1 MTRNILRTISCDF
14 VDHVFILDR
23 GQMRIRYFSFW
34 IILLFSAASCPAQE
48 IDWTKA
54 RGEAVQLLQELIRI
68 DTTNPPGNERL
79 AALHLQKTLEAEG
92 IETRVLDVT
101 PGRANL
107 YARIKGDG
115 RGRPLIL
122 LSHTDVVMA
131 EPERWSVPPF
141 SGEIRDGFV
150 YGRGASDMK
159 GTAAVHATLMRLLKR
174 LNIPLKR
181 DVILLAV
188 ADEEAGGAGARSI
201 IENHP
206 DLIRNAEFLLNE
218 GDVAY
223 VKDGKLQQYGVDV
236 MEKAALWLRISAKGP
251 AGHGSIPL
259 ANSSVNRLLRA
270 IDRLRAWQTPINV
283 PPAVAQG
290 YRILAARQSDPVL
303 RIAYA
308 NLEKSLRNPAL
319 RKKLLT
325 DNTLNAEVR
334 NTFTIT
340 GLHGSDKV
348 NVIPGTAWAQIDA
361 RLLPGETP
369 GGFIAKLRRV
379 LADPGLEIE
388 MLEGS
393 VPTSSSADTALMR
406 AIRTVAARRDRNV
419 PVIPTMLTSSTDSSK
434 FRSVGITAYGFEPF
448 KMDDGE
454 LDRAH
459 GDDERLSVENVGFA
473 LQFLYEVLREL
484 N

>member
-1 MTRNILRTISCDF
+1 
-14 VDHVFILDR
+14 
-23 GQMRIRYFSFW
+23 MRIRHSFVVTVL
-34 IILLFSAASCPAQE
+34 LLFAVTCPAAD
-48 IDWTKA
+48 IDWSRA
-54 RGEAVQLLQELIRI
+54 RAEAVQLLQELIRI
-68 DTTNPPGNERL
+68 DTTNPPGNER
-79 AALHLQKTLEAEG
+79 AAASHIQKLLEADG
-92 IETRVLDVT
+92 IETKVLDVS

-115 RGRPLIL
+115 SRRPLIL

-159 GTAAVHATLMRLLKR
+159 GTAAVHVTLMRLLKR
-174 LNIPLKR
+174 LNVPLKR

-188 ADEEAGGAGARSI
+188 ADEEAGGEGARSI
-201 IENHP
+201 IENHL
-206 DLIRNAEFLLNE
+206 DLIRGAEFLLNE

-223 VKDGKLQQYGVDV
+223 VKHGKLQQYGVDV
-236 MEKAALWLRISAKGP
+236 MEKAALWLRITAKGP
-251 AGHGSIPL
+251 TGHGSVPL
-259 ANSSVNRLLRA
+259 ANSSVNRLLKA
-270 IDRLRAWQTPINV
+270 LERLRAWETPINV
-283 PPAVAQG
+283 PSAVAQG
-290 YRILAARQSDPVL
+290 YRILAAQQSDPVL
-303 RIAYA
+303 KAAYA
-308 NLEKSLRNPAL
+308 DLEKSLRNPVL
-319 RKKLLT
+319 RKRLLSDT
-325 DNTLNAEVR
+325 TLNAEVR
-334 NTFTIT
+334 NTLTIT

-369 GGFIAKLRRV
+369 AGFISKLRAV
-379 LADPGLEIE
+379 LADPALEIE
-388 MLEGS
+388 ILEGS
-393 VPTSSSADTALMR
+393 TPTSSSADTALMS
-406 AIRTVAARRDRNV
+406 AIRAVAGRRDPSV

-434 FRSVGITAYGFEPF
+434 FRAVGITAYGFEPF

-454 LDRAH
+454 LDRSH

-473 LQFLYEVLREL
+473 LQFLYEVLMEL

>member
-1 MTRNILRTISCDF
+1 MRHCF
-14 VDHVFILDR
+14 V
-23 GQMRIRYFSFW
+23 
-34 IILLFSAASCPAQE
+34 IILLLLSAGPCPATD
-48 IDWTKA
+48 IDWSKA
-54 RGEAVQLLQELIRI
+54 RAEAVQLLQELIRI
-68 DTTNPPGNERL
+68 NTTNPPGNER
-79 AALHLQKTLEAEG
+79 AVALHLQKLLDSEG
-92 IETRVLDVT
+92 IETKLLDVA

-115 RGRPLIL
+115 SRRPLIL

-174 LNIPLKR
+174 LNVPLKR
-181 DVILLAV
+181 DLILLAV
-188 ADEEAGGAGARSI
+188 ADEEAGGTGARSI
-201 IENHP
+201 VEDHL
-206 DLIRNAEFLLNE
+206 DLIRGAEFLLNE

-223 VKDGKLQQYGVDV
+223 VKNGKLQQYGVDV
-236 MEKAALWLRISAKGP
+236 MEKAALWLRITARGP

-259 ANSSVNRLLRA
+259 ANSSVNRLLKA
-270 IDRLRAWQTPINV
+270 LERLRAWQTPIRV
-283 PPAVAQG
+283 PAAVAEG
-290 YRILAARQSDPVL
+290 YRVLAAQQSDPVL
-303 RIAYA
+303 RDAYA
-308 NLEKSLRNPAL
+308 NLEKALNDPAL
-319 RKKLLT
+319 REKLLA
-325 DNTLNAEVR
+325 DSTLNAEVR
-334 NTFTIT
+334 NTITIT
-340 GLHGSDKV
+340 GLSGSEKV
-348 NVIPGTAWAQIDA
+348 NVIPGTAWAQIDV

-369 GGFIAKLRRV
+369 DGFIATLRGV

-393 VPTSSSADTALMR
+393 TPTGSSADTALMS
-406 AIRTVAARRDRNV
+406 AIRKVAARRDASV

-434 FRSVGITAYGFEPF
+434 FRSVGITAYGFEPY

-473 LQFLYEVLREL
+473 LQFLYEVIVEL

>member
-1 MTRNILRTISCDF
+1 ML
-14 VDHVFILDR
+14 
-23 GQMRIRYFSFW
+23 IRYFLVL
-34 IILLFSAASCPAQE
+34 IVLLLSVTRSAAMD
-48 IDWTKA
+48 IDWSKA
-54 RGEAVQLLQELIRI
+54 RAEAVQLLQELIRI
-68 DTTNPPGNERL
+68 DTTNPPGNERA
-79 AALHLQKTLEAEG
+79 AALHIQKLLEADG
-92 IETRVLDVT
+92 IETRVLDLS

-115 RGRPLIL
+115 RSRPLIL

-131 EPERWSVPPF
+131 EPQRWSVPPF

-159 GTAAVHATLMRLLKR
+159 GTAAVHVTLMRLLKR
-174 LNIPLKR
+174 QNIQLKR

-188 ADEEAGGAGARSI
+188 ADEEAGGTGARSI
-201 IENHP
+201 IDNHF
-206 DLIRNAEFLLNE
+206 DLIRGAEFLLNE

-223 VKDGKLQQYGVDV
+223 LKNGKLQQYGVDV
-236 MEKAALWLRISAKGP
+236 MEKAALWLRLTAKGP

-259 ANSSVNRLLRA
+259 ANSSVNRLLA
-270 IDRLRAWQTPINV
+270 ALDRLRAWETPISV

-290 YRILAARQSDPVL
+290 YRILAAQQSDPVL
-303 RIAYA
+303 KIAYA

-319 RKKLLT
+319 REKLLA
-325 DNTLNAEVR
+325 DSTLNAEVR
-334 NTFTIT
+334 NTLTIT

-369 GGFIAKLRRV
+369 AGFVAKLRAV
-379 LADPGLEIE
+379 LKDPGLEIE
-388 MLEGS
+388 ILEGS
-393 VPTSSSADTALMR
+393 TPTSSSADTALMT
-406 AIRTVAARRDRNV
+406 AIRAVAARRDPGV
-419 PVIPTMLTSSTDSSK
+419 PVIPTMLTSSTDSAK

-454 LDRAH
+454 LDRSH

-473 LQFLYEVLREL
+473 LQFLYQVLLEL

>member
-1 MTRNILRTISCDF
+1 MCIQNY
-14 VDHVFILDR
+14 FIVIV
-23 GQMRIRYFSFW
+23 M
-34 IILLFSAASCPAQE
+34 LLSAGPCPATD
-48 IDWTKA
+48 IDWSKA
-54 RGEAVQLLQELIRI
+54 RAEAVQLLQELIRI
-68 DTTNPPGNERL
+68 DTTNPPGNERA
-79 AALHLQKTLEAEG
+79 AALYIQKLLEAEG
-92 IETRVLDVT
+92 IETKVLDVG

-115 RGRPLIL
+115 SRRPLIL

-159 GTAAVHATLMRLLKR
+159 GTAAVHVTLMRLLKR

-201 IENHP
+201 IENHLE
-206 DLIRNAEFLLNE
+206 LIRGAEFLLNE

-223 VKDGKLQQYGVDV
+223 VKNGKLQQYGVDV
-236 MEKAALWLRISAKGP
+236 MEKAALWLRITAKGP

-259 ANSSVNRLLRA
+259 ANSSVNRLLKA
-270 IDRLRAWQTPINV
+270 LDRLRAWESPINV

-290 YRILAARQSDPVL
+290 YRILAAQQSDPVL
-303 RIAYA
+303 KAAYK
-308 NLEKSLRNPAL
+308 NLEKSLKNPAL

-325 DNTLNAEVR
+325 DSTLNAEVR
-334 NTFTIT
+334 NTLTIT

-369 GGFIAKLRRV
+369 AGFIAKLRGV
-379 LADPGLEIE
+379 LADPELEIE
-388 MLEGS
+388 ILEGS
-393 VPTSSSADTALMR
+393 TPTGSSADTALMS
-406 AIRTVAARRDRNV
+406 AIRKVAARRDPSA

-434 FRSVGITAYGFEPF
+434 FRTVGITAYGFEPF

-454 LDRAH
+454 LDRSH

-473 LQFLYEVLREL
+473 LQFLYEVLMEL